1 MKFQHVENEEYMTQS
16 NRVDRVYILIK
27 LRRDRHAAECSRL
40 FCKKFVLKLLE
51 AWLIV
56 SNNFITCGYKLT
68 QFSAVKFVFQR
79 WFMNFSAVI
88 MHPALL
94 NSLSSAGLPIPALLS
109 CIQRC

>member
-40 FCKKFVLKLLE
+40 NLQKICLE
-51 AWLIV
+51 AVGGVVYRQLDY
-56 SNNFITCGYKLT
+56 NFITCGYKLT

-79 WFMNFSAVI
+79 WFTHNSAVI
-88 MHPALL
+88 FIQALL
-94 NSLSSAGLPIPALLS
+94 NSFSSAVL
-109 CIQRC
+109 